1 MNVKQKMGMAFGV
14 LAMALSPSATDGSER
29 LETGMER

>member
-14 LAMALSPSATDGSER
+14 LAMALSPSAMMAQNDWKLVWSV
-29 LETGMER
+29 